1 MGAVYLG
8 LVSNGNC
15 LLVTNDFF
23 GEARE
28 ECALVEVNRHCGA
41 LVVTTKGSFLRRFR
55 EIWNRSVAPVAAAQ
69 DGLSVQLAEAIRT
82 SFETVFGQ
90 DSAFAARPLPFL
102 LLLIGDE
109 LPENAGLKH
118 IFMRNRV
125 LTTSVEEQVKK
136 YTTGFEA
143 HAPVPAESLFYGH
156 SELARY
162 WFGLL
167 EGAKPTL
174 AVMKLAALYSLTET
188 QKLDGSIYPGVR
200 MATLSPEGGFR
211 WVEEAE
217 LKGLASL
224 MPAAGRLIGEEL
236 TRCFASMGES
246 GSMNRSS
253 YSNHPAEK

>member
-15 LLVTNDFF
+15 LFVTNDFF

-28 ECALVEVNRHCGA
+28 ECALVEVNRRCGA
-41 LVVTTKGSFLRRFR
+41 LVVTTRGSFLRRFR

-69 DGLSVQLAEAIRT
+69 DGLSVELADVIKT

-90 DSAFAARPLPFL
+90 DAVFVGKPLPFL
-102 LLLIGDE
+102 LLLIGAD
-109 LPENAGLKH
+109 LQENAGLKH

-125 LTTSVEEQVKK
+125 LATSVEGQAKK

-143 HAPVPAESLFYGH
+143 HAPEPAESLFYGH

-162 WFGLL
+162 WFRLL
-167 EGAKPTL
+167 EGARPTL
-174 AVMKLAALYSLTET
+174 AVMKLVALYSLTET
-188 QKLDGSIYPGVR
+188 QRLDDSIYPGIR
-200 MATLSPEGGFR
+200 MATLSAEEGFR

-236 TRCFASMGES
+236 SLCFASVGES
-246 GSMNRSS
+246 GSMNKSAH
-253 YSNHPAEK
+253 SNEAPEK